1 MLSPFFFAE
10 TMCRIR
16 PVLTEKA
23 LPFRLSCGIIIV
35 YQNDLQEVSMASI
48 WNHRI
53 SISLFGEAEGPAI
66 GVVLDNLPP
75 GEYVDLEALAQFM
88 ARRTKSLFL
97 PDDPNR
103 PKDYPQVLSGLIND
117 RTTGSPLC
125 AFLNNPR
132 GGQEVDLQALSRIA
146 RPGHAD
152 YTGAMRYRGFA
163 DVRGGGHLSERM
175 TIPLCFAGAVC
186 QQMLERR
193 GIYVGAQI
201 TAIHNIKDKPF
212 SQTDV
217 MKEDLLG
224 LRSRRLPVRN
234 PAQGR
239 KMLAD
244 IQNAMAGGETLGG
257 TIACYAVNVPAGIGS
272 PIFDGLENS
281 IAQLVFGIPGV
292 KGLEFGAGF
301 QTAKMTGSQCNDAFY
316 VDDRGHVRTQTNHHG
331 GILGGISSGMP
342 VCFTVAVKPAASIGK
357 PQPTVDYTALTNEVL
372 QSDSAPH
379 PCTVPE
385 SVASVEAAMSIALVS
400 HLLDY
405 PNFI

>member
-1 MLSPFFFAE
+1 
-10 TMCRIR
+10 
-16 PVLTEKA
+16 
-23 LPFRLSCGIIIV
+23 
-35 YQNDLQEVSMASI
+35 MASI

-75 GEYVDLEALAQFM
+75 GEYIELEQLARFM
-88 ARRTKSLFL
+88 TRRTRSLFL
-97 PDDPNR
+97 PRDPSNPR
-103 PKDYPQVLSGLIND
+103 EELDFPQVLSGLVAD

-132 GGQEVDLQALSRIA
+132 NVEPFDYRTASRLA

-152 YTGAMRYRGFA
+152 YTGAKRYRGFA
-163 DVRGGGHLSERM
+163 DTRSGGHLSERM

-193 GIYVGAQI
+193 GIYVGAQV
-201 TAIHNIKDKPF
+201 TSIHGIKDKPL
-212 SQTDV
+212 SATNV
-217 MKEDLLG
+217 TKEEILQ
-224 LRSRRLPVRN
+224 LRARPLPVRN
-234 PAQGR
+234 PAQGK

-244 IQNAMAGGETLGG
+244 IQNAAAGGETLGG
-257 TIACYAVNVPAGIGS
+257 TISCYAVNVPAGIGS

-281 IAQLVFGIPGV
+281 IAQLIFGIPGV
-292 KGLEFGAGF
+292 RGLEFGAGF
-301 QTAKMTGSQCNDAFY
+301 QSAKMTGSQSNDEFY
-316 VDDRGHVRTQTNHHG
+316 VDDRGHILTKTNHHG

-342 VCFTVAVKPAASIGK
+342 IVLSLAIKPAASIAK
-357 PQPTVDYTALTNEVL
+357 PQATVDYSALSNEVL
-372 QSDSAPH
+372 QSAQVQH
-379 PCTVPE
+379 PCLVPE
-385 SVASVEAAMSIALVS
+385 SVPCVEAAVCIALVS

>member
-1 MLSPFFFAE
+1 
-10 TMCRIR
+10 
-16 PVLTEKA
+16 
-23 LPFRLSCGIIIV
+23 
-35 YQNDLQEVSMASI
+35 MASI

-66 GVVLDNLPP
+66 GVVLDNIPP
-75 GEYVDLEALAQFM
+75 GEYVDIDALARFM
-88 ARRTKSLFL
+88 TRRTRSLFL
-97 PDDPNR
+97 PDDPAHQR
-103 PKDYPQVLSGLIND
+103 EQMDFPSVLSGLIND

-132 GGQEVDLQALSRIA
+132 GGQAVDFQELSHLA

-152 YTGAMRYRGFA
+152 YTGALRYRGFA
-163 DVRGGGHLSERM
+163 DVRSGGHLSERM

-201 TAIHNIKDKPF
+201 TSIHNIKDKPL
-212 SQTDV
+212 SATNVTKD
-217 MKEDLLG
+217 DI
-224 LRSRRLPVRN
+224 LRITSRRFPVNN
-234 PAQGR
+234 PTQGK

-244 IQNAMAGGETLGG
+244 IQDAAAGGESLGG

-292 KGLEFGAGF
+292 RGLEFGAGF
-301 QTAKMTGSQCNDAFY
+301 QTAKMTGSQCNDEFY
-316 VDDRGHVRTQTNHHG
+316 VDDFGHVKTQTNNHG

-342 VCFTVAVKPAASIGK
+342 ICFHVAIKPTASIAK
-357 PQPTVDYTALTNEVL
+357 PQATVDYSALTNEVL
-372 QSDSAPH
+372 HNESAGV
-379 PCTVPE
+379 PCLVPE
-385 SVASVEAAMSIALVS
+385 SVPSVEAAMCIALVS

-405 PNFI
+405 PNFV

>member
-1 MLSPFFFAE
+1 
-10 TMCRIR
+10 
-16 PVLTEKA
+16 
-23 LPFRLSCGIIIV
+23 
-35 YQNDLQEVSMASI
+35 MASI

-75 GEYVDLEALAQFM
+75 GEYVDLEALARFM
-88 ARRTKSLFL
+88 ARRTHSPFL

-103 PKDYPQVLSGLIND
+103 QPDYPQVLSGLVND

-132 GGQEVDLQALSRIA
+132 GGQEVDLSRLSRIA

-175 TIPLCFAGAVC
+175 TVPLCFAGAVC

-201 TAIHNIKDKPF
+201 TSVHNIKDRPF

-217 MKEDLLG
+217 TREDLLK
-224 LRSRRLPVRN
+224 LRSGKLPVRSRV
-234 PAQGR
+234 QGR

-244 IQNAMAGGETLGG
+244 IQNASAGGETLGG
-257 TIACYAVNVPAGIGS
+257 TIACYAVNVPAGVGS
-272 PIFDGLENS
+272 PIFEGLENS

-292 KGLEFGAGF
+292 RGLEFGAGF
-301 QTAKMTGSQCNDAFY
+301 ETAKMTGSQCNDTFY
-316 VDDRGHVRTQTNHHG
+316 VDDRGHVKTVTNHHG

-342 VCFTVAVKPAASIGK
+342 ICLTVAVKPAAQIGK
-357 PQPTVDYTALTNEVL
+357 PQPTVDYSALKNEVL
-372 QSDSAPH
+372 QSEGVPH
-379 PCTVPE
+379 PCMVPE
-385 SVASVEAAMSIALVS
+385 AAVSVEAAVCIALVS

>member
-1 MLSPFFFAE
+1 
-10 TMCRIR
+10 
-16 PVLTEKA
+16 
-23 LPFRLSCGIIIV
+23 
-35 YQNDLQEVSMASI
+35 MASI

-75 GEYVDLEALAQFM
+75 GEYIELEQLARFM
-88 ARRTKSLFL
+88 TRRTRSPFVSS
-97 PDDPNR
+97 DPHQPR
-103 PKDYPQVLSGLIND
+103 EELDFPQVLSGLAAD

-132 GGQEVDLQALSRIA
+132 GSEPFDYRSVSKIA

-163 DVRGGGHLSERM
+163 DCRNGGHLSEKM
-175 TIPLCFAGAVC
+175 TVPLCFAGAVC
-186 QQMLERR
+186 QQILERR
-193 GIYVGAQI
+193 GIYVGAQV
-201 TAIHNIKDKPF
+201 TSIHGIKDKPF
-212 SQTDV
+212 SETTV
-217 MKEDLLG
+217 SKEDILT
-224 LRSRRLPVRN
+224 LRSRRFPVRN

-244 IQNAMAGGETLGG
+244 IQNASQGGETLGG
-257 TIACYAVNVPAGIGS
+257 TISCYAVNVPAGIGS

-292 KGLEFGAGF
+292 RGLEFGAGF
-301 QTAKMTGSQCNDAFY
+301 QTAKMTGSQCNDEFY
-316 VDDRGHVRTQTNHHG
+316 VDERGHVLTKTNHHG

-342 VCFTVAVKPAASIGK
+342 ITFHVAIKPAPSIGK
-357 PQPTVDYTALTNEVL
+357 PQATVDYSALSNEVL
-372 QSDSAPH
+372 QSETVQH
-379 PCTVPE
+379 PCLVPE
-385 SVASVEAAMSIALVS
+385 SVPCIEAAMCIALLS

-405 PNFI
+405 PNFF

>member
-1 MLSPFFFAE
+1 
-10 TMCRIR
+10 
-16 PVLTEKA
+16 
-23 LPFRLSCGIIIV
+23 
-35 YQNDLQEVSMASI
+35 MASI

-75 GEYVDLEALAQFM
+75 GEYIELEALARYM

-97 PDDPNR
+97 PDDPKA
-103 PKDYPQVLSGLIND
+103 PLDFPQVLSGLIND

-132 GGQEVDLQALSRIA
+132 GIGQVDYQQLSHLA

-163 DVRGGGHLSERM
+163 DVRSGGHLSERM

-186 QQMLERR
+186 EQILERR

-201 TAIHNIKDKPF
+201 TSIHNIKDKPL
-212 SQTDV
+212 SGTDV
-217 MKEDLLG
+217 TKEELLKI
-224 LRSRRLPVRN
+224 RSRRFPVNN
-234 PAQGR
+234 PTQGK

-257 TIACYAVNVPAGIGS
+257 TLRCYAVNVPAGIGS
-272 PIFDGLENS
+272 PIFEGLENS
-281 IAQLVFGIPGV
+281 VAQLVFGIPGV
-292 KGLEFGAGF
+292 RGLEFGAGF
-301 QTAKMTGSQCNDAFY
+301 QTAKMTGSQCNDTFY
-316 VDDRGHVRTQTNHHG
+316 VDDRGHVRTRTNNHG

-342 VCFTVAVKPAASIGK
+342 IWFNVAVKPAASIGK
-357 PQPTVDYTALTNEVL
+357 PQETVDYSAMTNEVL
-372 QSDSAPH
+372 QSPEHMH
-379 PCTVPE
+379 PCMVPE
-385 SVASVEAAMSIALVS
+385 AVPAVEAALSIALVS

>member
-1 MLSPFFFAE
+1 
-10 TMCRIR
+10 
-16 PVLTEKA
+16 
-23 LPFRLSCGIIIV
+23 
-35 YQNDLQEVSMASI
+35 MASI

-66 GVVLDNLPP
+66 GVVLDNIPP
-75 GEYVDLEALAQFM
+75 GEYVDIEELARFM
-88 ARRTKSLFL
+88 TRRTRSVFL
-97 PDDPNR
+97 PDDPAHQR
-103 PKDYPQVLSGLIND
+103 EQLDFPQVLSGLINN

-132 GGQEVDLQALSRIA
+132 GMQQVDYQELSHLA

-163 DVRGGGHLSERM
+163 DVRSGGHLSERM

-201 TAIHNIKDKPF
+201 TSVHNIKDKPL
-212 SQTDV
+212 SPTEVTRD
-217 MKEDLLG
+217 ELLAI
-224 LRSRRLPVRN
+224 RHRRFPVNN
-234 PAQGR
+234 PAQGK

-244 IQNAMAGGETLGG
+244 IQNAAAGGETLGG
-257 TIACYAVNVPAGIGS
+257 TISCYAVNVPAGIGS
-272 PIFDGLENS
+272 PIFEGLENS

-292 KGLEFGAGF
+292 RGLEFGDGF
-301 QTAKMTGSQCNDAFY
+301 RTAKMTGSQCNDPFY
-316 VDDRGHVRTQTNHHG
+316 VDEHGHVKTQSNHHG

-342 VCFTVAVKPAASIGK
+342 ICFNVAIKPTASIGK
-357 PQPTVDYTALTNEVL
+357 PQATVDYSAMTNEVL
-372 QSDSAPH
+372 QSAEVSH
-379 PCTVPE
+379 PCLVPE
-385 SVASVEAAMSIALVS
+385 AVPSIEAAMSIALVS
-400 HLLDY
+400 HMLDY

>member
-1 MLSPFFFAE
+1 
-10 TMCRIR
+10 
-16 PVLTEKA
+16 
-23 LPFRLSCGIIIV
+23 
-35 YQNDLQEVSMASI
+35 MASI

-75 GEYVDLEALAQFM
+75 GEYVDIDRLARFM
-88 ARRTKSLFL
+88 ARRTRSLFL
-97 PDDPNR
+97 PEDPNQ
-103 PKDYPQVLSGLIND
+103 PIDQPAVLSGLIND

-125 AFLNNPR
+125 AFLTNPR
-132 GGQEVDLQALSRIA
+132 GVQQLDYQDMSHLA

-163 DVRGGGHLSERM
+163 DVRSGGHLSERM

-201 TAIHNIKDKPF
+201 TSIHNIKDKPL

-217 MKEDLLG
+217 TRDDLLA
-224 LRSRRLPVRN
+224 LRKRRLPVRN
-234 PAQGR
+234 PAQGK

-292 KGLEFGAGF
+292 RGLEFGAGF
-301 QTAKMTGSQCNDAFY
+301 QTAKMTGSQCNDTFY
-316 VDDRGHVRTQTNHHG
+316 VDERGHVKTQTNHHG

-342 VCFTVAVKPAASIGK
+342 ICFNVAIKPAASVQK
-357 PQPTVDYTALTNEVL
+357 PQPTVDYSALTNEVV
-372 QSDSAPH
+372 QADGVPH
-379 PCTVPE
+379 PCMVPE
-385 SVASVEAAMSIALVS
+385 AVASVEAAMSIALVS

-405 PNFI
+405 PNFV

>member
-1 MLSPFFFAE
+1 
-10 TMCRIR
+10 
-16 PVLTEKA
+16 
-23 LPFRLSCGIIIV
+23 
-35 YQNDLQEVSMASI
+35 MASI

-75 GEYVDLEALAQFM
+75 GEYIELEALARFM

-97 PDDPNR
+97 PDDPKA
-103 PKDYPQVLSGLIND
+103 PVDYPQVLSGLIND

-132 GGQEVDLQALSRIA
+132 GIGQVDYMQLSHLA

-163 DVRGGGHLSERM
+163 DVRSGGHLSERM
-175 TIPLCFAGAVC
+175 TVPLCFAGAVC
-186 QQMLERR
+186 AQILERR

-201 TAIHNIKDKPF
+201 TSVHNIKDKPL
-212 SQTDV
+212 SSTEV
-217 MKEDLLG
+217 TKEQLLTI
-224 LRSRRLPVRN
+224 RNRRFPVNN
-234 PAQGR
+234 PTQGK

-244 IQNAMAGGETLGG
+244 IQKAAAGGETLGG
-257 TIACYAVNVPAGIGS
+257 TIRCYAVNVPAGIGS

-281 IAQLVFGIPGV
+281 IAQLVFGIPGIR
-292 KGLEFGAGF
+292 GLEFGAGF
-301 QTAKMTGSQCNDAFY
+301 ETAKMTGSQCNDPFY
-316 VDDRGHVRTQTNHHG
+316 VDDRGHVKTQTNHHG

-342 VCFTVAVKPAASIGK
+342 ICFSVAVKPAASIQK
-357 PQPTVDYTALTNEVL
+357 PQATVDYSAMTNEVL
-372 QSDSAPH
+372 QSDGNAH
-379 PCTVPE
+379 PCMVPE
-385 SVASVEAAMSIALVS
+385 AVPSVEAAMSIALVS

-405 PNFI
+405 PNFV

>member
-1 MLSPFFFAE
+1 
-10 TMCRIR
+10 
-16 PVLTEKA
+16 
-23 LPFRLSCGIIIV
+23 
-35 YQNDLQEVSMASI
+35 MASI

-66 GVVLDNLPP
+66 GVVLDNIPP
-75 GEYVDLEALAQFM
+75 GEYVNIEELARFM
-88 ARRTKSLFL
+88 TRRTRTVFL
-97 PDDPNR
+97 PDDPNHQR
-103 PKDYPQVLSGLIND
+103 EQLDFPQILSGLIND

-132 GGQEVDLQALSRIA
+132 GMQQVDLMQLSKIA

-163 DVRGGGHLSERM
+163 DMRGGGHLSERM

-193 GIYVGAQI
+193 GIYVGAVI
-201 TAIHNIKDKPF
+201 TSIHNIKDKPL
-212 SQTDV
+212 SPTTV
-217 MKEDLLG
+217 TKEDILRI
-224 LRSRRLPVRN
+224 RSRRFPTN
-234 PAQGR
+234 DPAKGK

-272 PIFDGLENS
+272 PIFEGLENS

-292 KGLEFGAGF
+292 RGLEFGAGF
-301 QTAKMTGSQCNDAFY
+301 QTAKMTGSQCNDEFY
-316 VDDRGHVRTQTNHHG
+316 VDERGHVLTKTNNHG

-342 VCFTVAVKPAASIGK
+342 ISMQLAIKPAATVSK
-357 PQPTVDYTALTNEVL
+357 PQEGVDYSALTNEIV
-372 QSDSAPH
+372 QGAEISH
-379 PCTVPE
+379 PCMVPDA
-385 SVASVEAAMSIALVS
+385 VPSVEAAMSIALVS

>member
-1 MLSPFFFAE
+1 
-10 TMCRIR
+10 
-16 PVLTEKA
+16 
-23 LPFRLSCGIIIV
+23 
-35 YQNDLQEVSMASI
+35 MASI

-75 GEYVDLEALAQFM
+75 GEYIDLEDLARFM
-88 ARRTKSLFL
+88 TRRTRSLFL
-97 PDDPNR
+97 PDDPAHQR
-103 PKDYPQVLSGLIND
+103 EQLDFPQVLSGLIGD

-132 GGQEVDLQALSRIA
+132 GIGQADYRTMSRIA
-146 RPGHAD
+146 RPGTAD

-163 DVRGGGHLSERM
+163 DVRSGGHLSERM

-186 QQMLERR
+186 RQILERR

-201 TAIHNIKDKPF
+201 TSIHGIKDKPL

-217 MKEDLLG
+217 TKEDILRI
-224 LRSRRLPVRN
+224 RSRKMPVN
-234 PAQGR
+234 DPAKGR

-244 IQNAMAGGETLGG
+244 IQQAMAGGETLGG

-272 PIFDGLENS
+272 PIFEGLENS
-281 IAQLVFGIPGV
+281 IAQLVFGIPNV
-292 KGLEFGAGF
+292 RGLEFGAGF
-301 QTAKMTGSQCNDAFY
+301 QTAKMTGSQCNDPFY
-316 VDDRGHVRTQTNHHG
+316 VDEHGHVKTRTNHHG

-342 VCFTVAVKPAASIGK
+342 ICFSLAVKPAASIAK
-357 PQPTVDYTALTNEVL
+357 PQETVDYSAMTNEVM
-372 QSDSAPH
+372 QSSTAPH
-379 PCTVPE
+379 PCMVPE
-385 SVASVEAAMSIALVS
+385 AVPCVEAAMAIALVS

-405 PNFI
+405 PNFA

>member
-1 MLSPFFFAE
+1 
-10 TMCRIR
+10 
-16 PVLTEKA
+16 
-23 LPFRLSCGIIIV
+23 
-35 YQNDLQEVSMASI
+35 MASI

-75 GEYVDLEALAQFM
+75 GEYIELEALARYM
-88 ARRTKSLFL
+88 ARRTQSLFL
-97 PDDPNR
+97 PDDPKA
-103 PKDYPQVLSGLIND
+103 PLDFPQVLSGLIND

-132 GGQEVDLQALSRIA
+132 GIGRVDYQQLSHLA

-163 DVRGGGHLSERM
+163 DVRSGGHLSERM

-186 QQMLERR
+186 EQILERR

-201 TAIHNIKDKPF
+201 TSIHNIKDKPL
-212 SQTDV
+212 SGTDV
-217 MKEDLLG
+217 TKEELLKI
-224 LRSRRLPVRN
+224 RSRRFPVNN
-234 PAQGR
+234 PTQGK

-257 TIACYAVNVPAGIGS
+257 TLRCYAVNVPAGIGS
-272 PIFDGLENS
+272 PIFEGLENS
-281 IAQLVFGIPGV
+281 VAQLVFGIPGV
-292 KGLEFGAGF
+292 RGLEFGAGF
-301 QTAKMTGSQCNDAFY
+301 QTAKMTGSQCNDTFY
-316 VDDRGHVRTQTNHHG
+316 VDDRGHVRTRTNNHG

-342 VCFTVAVKPAASIGK
+342 IWFNVAVKPAASIGK
-357 PQPTVDYTALTNEVL
+357 PQETVDYSAMTNEVL
-372 QSDSAPH
+372 QSPEHMH
-379 PCTVPE
+379 PCMVPE
-385 SVASVEAAMSIALVS
+385 AVPAVEAALSIALVS